1 MKRSIATLI
10 LMALTVTAV
19 ASLMT
24 RRAKADIVVFSAQ
37 LLSSNEVPPVTG
49 ADAAASGS
57 AIVTLDTTAS
67 TARFDVSVNALGA
80 TTIILAHIHE
90 AAAGVNGPV
99 RVDSGLS
106 PASPLTVVGGS
117 VQFTRTN
124 LAVPTDV
131 RDRILANPAGFYFNV
146 HSNLNPGGVVRG
158 QLVRQVTSPGT
169 GVSPTLSQWGAI
181 IMTLL
186 FLAAGTFFLM
196 GRFRTAQNAGT
207 ADAPM
212 TAVPFSFAQLARTAL
227 YVEVAV
233 ALALV
238 ALKAGPVDAIG
249 ALISG
254 AIAAFVL
261 AMLFS
266 ARKR

>member
-57 AIVTLDTTAS
+57 ASHAWPPAGPPAGLQ
-67 TARFDVSVNALGA
+67 VSFTVRGA
-80 TTIILAHIHE
+80 TTILLAHLPE
-90 AAAGVNGPV
+90 AGGEATGRVGVDRGPP
-99 RVDSGLS
+99 

-169 GVSPTLSQWGAI
+169 GVSPTLSQWGAL

-212 TAVPFSFAQLARTAL
+212 TPVPFSFAQLARTAL